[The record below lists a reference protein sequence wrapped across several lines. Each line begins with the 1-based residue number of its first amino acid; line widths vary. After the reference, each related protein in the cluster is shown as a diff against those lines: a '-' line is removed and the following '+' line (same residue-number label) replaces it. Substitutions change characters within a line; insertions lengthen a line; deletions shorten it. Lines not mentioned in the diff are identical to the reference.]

1 MRLTAIMPRKD
12 QVGFLVDS
20 LKNAGFDRKDMI
32 TTDLGDVDNH
42 EDDSPN
48 EVAEALAFVKT
59 ENDGLWDAKAF
70 AEGLGENIPG
80 SGIAVV
86 VELPK
91 KEADRV
97 RAIMEQSGATKIM
110 QD

>member
-1 MRLTAIMPRKD
+1 LRLTAIMPRKD

-20 LKNAGFDRKDMI
+20 LRNAGFDRKDMI
-32 TTDLGDVDNH
+32 ITDLGDIDNQK
-42 EDDSPN
+42 DDSPN
-48 EVAEALAFVKT
+48 ELADELSFLKT
-59 ENDGLWDAKAF
+59 ENDGLWDAKAY
-70 AEGLGENIPG
+70 AKGLGENIPG

-97 RAIMEQSGATKIM
+97 RALMEQSGASKIL

>member
-1 MRLTAIMPRKD
+1 MRLTAIMPVRD
-12 QVGFLVDS
+12 QVGFLVDG

-32 TTDLGDVDNH
+32 ITDLGDVDNH
-42 EDDSPN
+42 KDDSPN

-59 ENDGLWDAKAF
+59 ENDGLWDVKAY

-91 KEADRV
+91 KEAGKV
-97 RAIMEQSGATKIM
+97 RALMEQFGATKVI
-110 QD
+110 QG